1 MPESFPYKPS
11 GDVRICVDLTQLN
24 KFVLRER
31 YTLPTV
37 DQALGSL
44 AGAEWFSKQD
54 ANSGF
59 YQVRL
64 SKASELLTTFITP
77 FGRYCFTR
85 LPFGITPA
93 PEYFQRRMSEILA
106 GLPGVVN
113 LKDDILIFGNSKEQ
127 HDARLSKVLARL
139 AQSNVTLNKAK
150 CVFGARSMSFLGHL
164 LSEEGIQPDTAKL
177 RAIKELKSP
186 ADISQLRSVVGMANH
201 LGRFLP
207 NLAQTTAPLRRFC
220 RKIQTGFGVLLR
232 TRRSKA

>member
-1 MPESFPYKPS
+1 MVKFVDSVASKKSDYEVLCPQVFNNLGTMPGEYTIRLHPDAVPFAVSAPRRIPIPLQEPVNRELDKMEQMGVIRRVQESTEWCAGIVPVQKPS
-11 GDVRICVDLTQLN
+11 GDVRICVDLPQLN

-37 DQALGSL
+37 DKALGSL
-44 AGAEWFSKQD
+44 AGAEWFSKLD

-85 LPFGITPA
+85 LPFGITSA
-93 PEYFQRRMSEILA
+93 PEYFRRRMSEILA

-113 LKDDILIFGNSKEQ
+113 LMDDILIFGNSKEQ

-139 AQSNVTLNKAK
+139 VQSNVTLNKAK
-150 CVFGARSMSFLGHL
+150 
-164 LSEEGIQPDTAKL
+164 
-177 RAIKELKSP
+177 
-186 ADISQLRSVVGMANH
+186 
-201 LGRFLP
+201 
-207 NLAQTTAPLRRFC
+207 
-220 RKIQTGFGVLLR
+220 
-232 TRRSKA
+232 